1 MGCWWKEKFPTIS
14 PVGNIRNC
22 GGGGGCGG
30 CSGGE
35 IFGARRICGC
45 TIGNCWKTVWKLLW
59 GGTKDTGICIGGG
72 IGDCTLIFLYLCWL
86 ICGPCG
92 GKLFSISVFLGFGLV
107 CVSNFFWCGFCRL
120 DNPGDVVLVNFVT
133 ERKEKSRKRKLH
145 DEAEKQMRKKQK
157 L

>member
-1 MGCWWKEKFPTIS
+1 MGCWWKEKFPTIL

-22 GGGGGCGG
+22 GRGGGCGG

-59 GGTKDTGICIGGG
+59 GGTKDAGICIGGG
-72 IGDCTLIFLYLCWL
+72 IGDWTLIFLYLCWL

-92 GKLFSISVFLGFGLV
+92 GGELFLSQYSWVLVWFVFPIFV
-107 CVSNFFWCGFCRL
+107 
-120 DNPGDVVLVNFVT
+120 DVVSV
-133 ERKEKSRKRKLH
+133 
-145 DEAEKQMRKKQK
+145 D
-157 L
+157 